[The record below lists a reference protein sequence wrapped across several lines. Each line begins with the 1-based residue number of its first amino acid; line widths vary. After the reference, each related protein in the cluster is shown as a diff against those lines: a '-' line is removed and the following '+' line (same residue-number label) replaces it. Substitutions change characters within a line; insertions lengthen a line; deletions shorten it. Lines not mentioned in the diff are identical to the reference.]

1 MRKETETT
9 LENNTKSLAVC
20 TRFAQYLLVDG
31 DKTYWDV
38 VGKRPFLEW
47 RPGVVVS
54 VVGRINEL
62 VNIGPG

>member
-1 MRKETETT
+1 MRNETETT

-38 VGKRPFLEW
+38 VGKKTI
-47 RPGVVVS
+47 S
-54 VVGRINEL
+54 
-62 VNIGPG
+62 